1 MTWREQLDEILPEPG
16 VDLAFLDDPEQ
27 VELLVERAMSR
38 AARRAG
44 ATFDD
49 LAEVLNVLFWPVRS

>member
-1 MTWREQLDEILPEPG
+1 VNWRDQLDEILPEPG

-27 VELLVERAMSR
+27 VEQLVERAMSR
-38 AARRAG
+38 AARRTG

-49 LAEVLNVLFWPVRS
+49 LAVVLNALLWPTTS

>member
-1 MTWREQLDEILPEPG
+1 VNWREQLDEILPDPG
-16 VDLAFLDDPEQ
+16 VDLAFLEDPEQ

-44 ATFDD
+44 ASFDD
-49 LAEVLNVLFWPVRS
+49 LSAVLNALLWPISP